1 MMEQGQSRLS
11 TYVTNL
17 LATGRVAFS
26 STEAQNELGIPRTAL
41 LKSARRLRKQGKI
54 YAPRSGYYVIV
65 PPQFL
70 KWGAPPPSWFIDDL
84 MRHEK
89 RSYYVGLLKAAEL
102 HDASH
107 QAVMEFQ
114 VVTNARLPK
123 LQAGR
128 SLIVFHYRRN
138 LEEFADMIEERKT
151 DTGKMRISSPELTAF
166 DLVRYPHA
174 AGGFDNILTVVTEL
188 GPKLDGGKLAILC
201 PKFETSVR
209 QRLGYLCAHAGH
221 LRAADVL
228 QASLQN
234 DWKFRWIEFDPGQ
247 AKGDPDLSPAPSKR
261 DTRWRLVIR
270 RAPEADEQ

>member
-1 MMEQGQSRLS
+1 MS
-11 TYVTNL
+11 TFVANL

-26 STEAQNELGIPRTAL
+26 SAEAQKELGLPRASL
-41 LKSARRLRKQGKI
+41 LKSARRLQKQSKL
-54 YAPRSGYYVIV
+54 YSPRSSYYVIV

-84 MRHEK
+84 MRHEQ
-89 RSYYVGLLKAAEL
+89 RPYYVGLLKAAEL

-114 VVTNARLPK
+114 VVTSARLPK

-128 SLIVFHYRRN
+128 SRIVFHYRRN
-138 LEEFADMIEERKT
+138 LDELADAIEERKT
-151 DTGKMRISSPELTAF
+151 DTGKMRLSSPELTAL

-174 AGGFDNILTVVTEL
+174 AVGFDNILTVITEL

-209 QRLGYLCAHAGH
+209 QRLGYLCARAGH
-221 LRAADVL
+221 SRAADVL

-234 DWKFRWIEFDPGQ
+234 DRKFRWIEFDPSQ
-247 AKGDPDLSPAPSKR
+247 AKGGPDLSPAPSKR